1 MAVVVVRV
9 TLIIGSGRH
18 HLGVEGRRFHH
29 FLFSRHDSNP
39 DLSNFRDGL
48 HGDQEVLLSHPQ
60 KTSGAYL
67 QEAHLALLPVEV
79 EIVDAAYLF
88 PVHVIN
94 IFAADVLLG
103 ACE

>member
-1 MAVVVVRV
+1 MSKGGDS
-9 TLIIGSGRH
+9 TT
-18 HLGVEGRRFHH
+18 
-29 FLFSRHDSNP
+29 FSFPDTDSNLG
-39 DLSNFRDGL
+39 LSDFRDGL

-79 EIVDAAYLF
+79 EIVHAAYLF
-88 PVHVIN
+88 PVHVVN